1 MSAATSSSAFEAVAQ
16 YLAAGGMV
24 MPPLMLCAA
33 VLWYCL
39 GWRWMTLKRGTAKNV
54 RTLINSHLRGKPL
67 ASKGLV
73 DGAIELGLKLKSQ
86 HRPFLRE
93 RLDEAYADIQSEIR
107 RYRTT
112 VTTIV
117 AIAPLLGL
125 LGTVIGM
132 IETFD
137 SLGDMSL
144 FAQSGGIA
152 GGIATALFT
161 TQLGLVVAVPGL
173 IAKSFLD
180 RRQRQI
186 EHDLKQIKDILCS
199 QAYEHA
205 EFQS

>member
-1 MSAATSSSAFEAVAQ
+1 MASGVGSSAIEAVTE
-16 YLAAGGMV
+16 YLGAGGMV
-24 MPPLMLCAA
+24 MPPLLLSAV

-39 GWRWMTLKRGTAKNV
+39 GWRWMTLKRGTPKNV
-54 RTLINSHLRGKPL
+54 RTLINAYERGKPRQ
-67 ASKGLV
+67 ARGLV
-73 DGAIELGLKLKSQ
+73 DGAIELGLRLRADE
-86 HRPFLRE
+86 RPGLRE
-93 RLDEAYADIQSEIR
+93 RLEEAYADIRSEIR
-107 RYRTT
+107 SFRTT
-112 VTTIV
+112 VTSLV

-180 RRQRQI
+180 RRQQQI
-186 EHDLKQIKDILCS
+186 EHDLKQITDILCAPIGTHRE
-199 QAYEHA
+199 QHA
-205 EFQS
+205 